1 MRRRCHAIPCLVLLG
16 IFQRSCLHA
25 QSAAAPTPQAATT
38 HKSHENELDTIL
50 MQSTFKLQSIGMPGQ
65 PPTLGVVFIMGR
77 LLSNIPA
84 GGAAIGRY
92 VLITAAHVL
101 EEMPSDVAT
110 LSLRRKNS
118 EGDWERLPAPV
129 QIRNNGHP
137 AWVKHPSADVAVMY
151 IGLPDGV
158 SIPLLST
165 DFLADDAMLEK
176 FEFHPGDTL
185 QCLGFPFGRESN
197 SAGFPILRSGR
208 IASYPLVP
216 TAKTKTFLFDF
227 SVFQGNSGGPVYMV
241 DQNRAYQG
249 NVMLGQT
256 TQLILGLVTQET
268 THNEQ
273 LIGPYNAELHRYPL
287 GLATVVHA
295 EFIRE
300 AINMLPPPDAPPV
313 H

>member
-118 EGDWERLPAPV
+118 EGDW
-129 QIRNNGHP
+129 
-137 AWVKHPSADVAVMY
+137 
-151 IGLPDGV
+151 
-158 SIPLLST
+158 
-165 DFLADDAMLEK
+165 
-176 FEFHPGDTL
+176 
-185 QCLGFPFGRESN
+185 
-197 SAGFPILRSGR
+197 
-208 IASYPLVP
+208 
-216 TAKTKTFLFDF
+216 
-227 SVFQGNSGGPVYMV
+227 
-241 DQNRAYQG
+241 
-249 NVMLGQT
+249 
-256 TQLILGLVTQET
+256 
-268 THNEQ
+268 
-273 LIGPYNAELHRYPL
+273 
-287 GLATVVHA
+287 
-295 EFIRE
+295 
-300 AINMLPPPDAPPV
+300 
-313 H
+313 